1 MSVTSSSSWSLAHKV
16 SVVLALVLTCCAV
29 VAVLIYRDLQ
39 RLDFGNVVVYKE
51 GVGPSYEETLAGE
64 TD

>member
-1 MSVTSSSSWSLAHKV
+1 MSVTSSSSWSLARKV

-39 RLDFGNVVVYKE
+39 SLDFGNVVVYIE

>member
-1 MSVTSSSSWSLAHKV
+1 MAVTSSSWSLARKV
-16 SVVLALVLTCCAV
+16 SVALALVVTCCAV
-29 VAVLIYRDLQ
+29 VAVLLYRDLQ

-51 GVGPSYEETLAGE
+51 GVGPSYEETFAGE

>member
-1 MSVTSSSSWSLAHKV
+1 MAVTSSSWSLARKV
-16 SVVLALVLTCCAV
+16 SVALALVVTCCAV
-29 VAVLIYRDLQ
+29 VAVLLYRDLQ

-51 GVGPSYEETLAGE
+51 GVGPTYEETLAGV